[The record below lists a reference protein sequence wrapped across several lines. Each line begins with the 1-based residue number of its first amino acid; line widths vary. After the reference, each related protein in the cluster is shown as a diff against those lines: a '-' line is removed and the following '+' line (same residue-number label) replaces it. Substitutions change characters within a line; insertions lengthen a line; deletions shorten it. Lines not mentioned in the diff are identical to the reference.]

1 MAIQQKGNYRRNR
14 PISVESLETRALMA
28 AEVFHNFLFPHDVD
42 DDGALTPLDAL
53 VVINAINRGD
63 DAPTGDR
70 KFQDVDDDSRVTPL
84 DALVLINALNVQTSP
99 SIGQSQTF
107 KGSNGTLRARVELET
122 EGSETELKIGL
133 DNAPPSSS
141 FDVKL
146 NDIAL
151 GQLMTDVRGRGRLV
165 LGHGDDNSNHLPLPD
180 SLTRLDPAMELII
193 GDLVTAK
200 LSQLNVE
207 SHSNSNENNSSSS
220 GSLNLVAKF
229 NALSSPRSAEYEQ
242 ESENGLPKR
251 SFEAEIEK
259 AAPNATFEVHVNDVL
274 VGSIVTDKNGKGKLR
289 LSTTPKDARDQL
301 MPATFPSVT
310 VGTTINIGTAAATF
324 QKNV

>member
-1 MAIQQKGNYRRNR
+1 
-14 PISVESLETRALMA
+14 MA

-42 DDGALTPLDAL
+42 DDGSLTPLDAL

-63 DAPTGDR
+63 DASTKER
-70 KFQDVDDDSRVTPL
+70 NFQDVDDDSRVTPL
-84 DALVLINALNVQTSP
+84 DALVLINALNVGTNP
-99 SIGQSQTF
+99 SSEQSQTF
-107 KGSNGTLRARVELET
+107 KGSIGTLRARVELET
-122 EGSETELKIGL
+122 EGAETELKIGL
-133 DNAPPSSS
+133 DNAPPSST
-141 FDVKL
+141 FDGRL
-146 NDIAL
+146 SDIAL
-151 GQLMTDVRGRGRLV
+151 GQLLTDVRGRGRLV

-200 LSQLNVE
+200 LSQLNFE

-242 ESENGLPKR
+242 ESENGLSKR

-301 MPATFPSVT
+301 MPTTFPSIT
-310 VGTTINIGTAAATF
+310 VGTTINIGTEAATF